1 MEVSNMANMELNKN
15 MISDNDL
22 EQVSG
27 GIDQATQQKLAEKI
41 KNNGVFIPMAPKS
54 TPGKNDKLFAY
65 KDNPGNIA
73 YKDQSGNNTGR
84 GLSS

>member
-1 MEVSNMANMELNKN
+1 MANMELNKN

-41 KNNGVFIPMAPKS
+41 KKNGAFIPMEPKS

-65 KDNPGNIA
+65 KD
-73 YKDQSGNNTGR
+73 QSGNNTGR